1 MDDYVELSIDVF
13 DDPGQV
19 ADVRLDVTMG
29 ELIHE
34 ILREFKDLPGDNP
47 AGYALSLK
55 DQNVPLAQDKT
66 VKELGLR
73 PSDQLT
79 FGYARQSVTARRQPL
94 TAARQAVLQEMV
106 TGKRFFLTWQ
116 PAVIGRPSEDPT
128 QSLMLAANVEPFPN
142 SQRVSRRH
150 AQITVQ
156 GGQYYLESLNPQ
168 NPTYVNDETEPLQQP
183 RRLQTGD
190 LIRLGSSK
198 IGLRFILL

>member
-1 MDDYVELSIDVF
+1 MDDYVELSMDVF
-13 DDPGQV
+13 DEVGQV
-19 ADVRLDVTMG
+19 ADVRLDLTVG
-29 ELIHE
+29 ELINE
-34 ILREFKDLPGDNP
+34 ILREFKDLPGDSP
-47 AGYALSLK
+47 AGYALYLK
-55 DQNVPLAQDKT
+55 GKDMPLAQDKT

-73 PSDQLT
+73 PATQLT
-79 FGYARQSVTARRQPL
+79 FGYARQAVTTRRQPF
-94 TAARQAVLQEMV
+94 TAVKRAILQETT
-106 TGKRFFLTWQ
+106 TGKRFLLTWQ

-168 NPTYVNDETEPLQQP
+168 NPTYINDEAEPLQQP
-183 RRLQTGD
+183 RLLQTGD